1 MLDVVF
7 KFDLGQW
14 VITPFADQ
22 GYVTSN
28 MLDEGG
34 VLKCYVRS
42 KQRSGWYLESEL
54 RIVPETEE
62 LKLTVTREGGK

>member
-1 MLDVVF
+1 MLDVSF

-14 VITPFADQ
+14 VITPLRDR
-22 GYVTSN
+22 GYVKSN

-34 VLKCYVRS
+34 VLKCYVRG

-54 RIVPETEE
+54 QEIPETELNLE
-62 LKLTVTREGGK
+62 GKVEGGK